1 MKRIL
6 KISFDD
12 NIKWINNEQ
21 KIKKILEDPF
31 SPELLILYMNE
42 LKETDLTFLTDL
54 QGEKVSIGN
63 SILLIP
69 EEN

>member
-12 NIKWINNEQ
+12 NFKWISNKQ

-31 SPELLILYMNE
+31 SPELLIIFQNE
-42 LKETDLTFLTDL
+42 LKETDLTFLTEV
-54 QGEKVSIGN
+54 QGEKVFIGN
-63 SILLIP
+63 ESILIP
-69 EEN
+69 E